1 MARKNS
7 KSRKKAPSTG
17 LTAQARQ
24 QASNQATRRHKERIA
39 TASPSSAQ
47 RLDQMVAVMNEVH
60 RKRGWQMNKQA
71 RIAEATDLAHS
82 LPGSYAVTNEGYL
95 LPLDLVGIPED

>member
-39 TASPSSAQ
+39 TASPSS
-47 RLDQMVAVMNEVH
+47 L
-60 RKRGWQMNKQA
+60 
-71 RIAEATDLAHS
+71 TS
-82 LPGSYAVTNEGYL
+82 
-95 LPLDLVGIPED
+95 